1 MDGHNLKDLSLE
13 SIRGNISLVLQ
24 DALIF
29 PLSIRDNIAFGDQ
42 RASREEIIKAAKMA
56 QAHDF
61 IMKLPEG
68 YDTIAS
74 EGGVSLS
81 GGEKQRVSLARAFLK
96 KSRILILDEP
106 TSALDVHTEGEVFKA
121 LSSYSQQHS
130 VIIISHRL
138 STIKHADIILAIK
151 DGRIVEEGTHD
162 DLIKEGNVYA
172 DLYNYK
178 S

>member
-1 MDGHNLKDLSLE
+1 M
-13 SIRGNISLVLQ
+13 
-24 DALIF
+24 A
-29 PLSIRDNIAFGDQ
+29 
-42 RASREEIIKAAKMA
+42 EIIEAAKMA

-81 GGEKQRVSLARAFLK
+81 GGEKQRISLARAFLK
-96 KSRILILDEP
+96 KAPILILDEP
-106 TSALDVHTEGEVFKA
+106 TSALDVQTEGEIFRALAEYGEGHTVF
-121 LSSYSQQHS
+121 
-130 VIIISHRL
+130 VISHRL

-151 DGRIVEEGTHD
+151 DGRIAEEGTHD
-162 DLIKEGNVYA
+162 ELLKEGNIYA

-178 S
+178 